1 MLYVHLWKVLSVD
14 YIALKDGDFIC
25 QIGIFTKLTYKR
37 HKNEVFEYFNSCFRG
52 AGLYNE
58 LFDWKNF
65 TVSKKYLNQILHFG
79 SSRQIAV
86 YLGYVSTSKALP
98 VNNHAAEESDHSIN
112 DGEDGD
118 DEEDREDDGYLA
130 DDEDNTVVDYQNSVI
145 LERDTD
151 NLFVPFNRHE
161 ELQHRHV
168 SLEGENPD
176 QNVVADNCQPTYIIH
191 VVPHNLDID
200 DIFNENQ
207 NIVSI
212 QEDPNN
218 INIAELSVGENENAL
233 MDENVSV
240 ILNQRFHPDID
251 NISEGEDPNI
261 EIVVGVQIDLHQVDV
276 EEFQNNL
283 IINENRDVQNIN

>member
-1 MLYVHLWKVLSVD
+1 MFYVHLWKVLSVY
-14 YIALKDGDFIC
+14 YIALKDVDFMC
-25 QIGIFTKLTYKR
+25 QIGLFTKLTYKQYE
-37 HKNEVFEYFNSCFRG
+37 NEVLEYFSSCFRE

-58 LFDWKNF
+58 LFDWKNY
-65 TVSKKYLNQILHFG
+65 TISKKYLSQILHFG

-98 VNNHAAEESDHSIN
+98 VNNHAAEESDPNIN

-168 SLEGENPD
+168 SLEGENSD
-176 QNVVADNCQPTYIIH
+176 QNLVADNYQPTCITH

-200 DIFNENQ
+200 DIFNENH

-212 QEDPNN
+212 GEDPSN
-218 INIAELSVGENENAL
+218 INITELYVGENENAL
-233 MDENVSV
+233 IDENVSV
-240 ILNQRFHPDID
+240 ILDGRFHPDID
-251 NISEGEDPNI
+251 YISEGEHPNI
-261 EIVVGVQIDLHQVDV
+261 EIVVGVHIDLHQVDV
-276 EEFQNNL
+276 EDLENNL
-283 IINENRDVQNIN
+283 VINENRDVQSIN